1 MLKNLTLGQF
11 YPGDSIIHR
20 LDPRTKLCGA
30 LALMA
35 VLIWVKTLPL
45 FFFMLTMVAV
55 MVRVSNVPP
64 HLLLNNLKAFRLIL
78 IITFAAHACFTPGEA
93 VIVAGYTIPGPTW
106 EGMFQGAVFSL
117 RLVVIML
124 IAALLMLTTAPLDV
138 SDGIERLLKPLERF
152 GLPAH
157 ELAMMM
163 VIALRFIPTLVEEA
177 DRLQKAQAARG
188 ADFTGNPIRRVRKM
202 TALLVPLM
210 LSAFRRA
217 EELAVAME
225 SRCYRGGTGRTQF
238 RVMVLTRSDFVA
250 IAAVATLL
258 VLCAV
263 AASMNSTVNLD
274 NLF

>member
-1 MLKNLTLGQF
+1 MLQNLTLGQY
-11 YPGDSIIHR
+11 YPGESSVHR

-35 VLIWVKTLPL
+35 GMIWMKTLP
-45 FFFMLTMVAV
+45 FFFLMLITVAALS
-55 MVRVSNVPP
+55 RISDIPS
-64 HLLLNNLKAFRLIL
+64 HLLLSNLKAFRPIL
-78 IITFAAHACFTPGEA
+78 IITFAAHTLFTPGEA
-93 VIVAGYTIPGPTW
+93 VIIGGYTIPGPTW
-106 EGMFQGAVFSL
+106 AGMFQGTIFCL
-117 RLVVIML
+117 RLVTIML

-188 ADFTGNPIRRVRKM
+188 ADFTGNPVRKIRKM
-202 TALLVPLM
+202 TTLLVPLM

-217 EELAVAME
+217 EDLAMAME
-225 SRCYRGGTGRTQF
+225 ARCYRGGTGRTKF
-238 RVMVLTRSDFVA
+238 RILVLGRNDYVA
-250 IAAVATLL
+250 LGALATLL
-258 VLCAV
+258 CLCAV
-263 AASMNSTVNLD
+263 VNQNSPINS
-274 NLF
+274 LF

>member
-1 MLKNLTLGQF
+1 MLQNLTLGQF
-11 YPGDSIIHR
+11 YPGESSVHR

-35 VLIWVKTLPL
+35 VLIWAKSLPL
-45 FFFMLTMVAV
+45 FFFMLTLVAV
-55 MVRVSNVPP
+55 LVRVSDIPP
-64 HLLLNNLKAFRLIL
+64 HLLLNNLKAFRLLL
-78 IITFAAHACFTPGEA
+78 IITFAAHACFTPGEV
-93 VIVAGYTIPGPTW
+93 VIIAGYTIPGPTW
-106 EGMFQGAVFSL
+106 EGLFQGTIFSM

-138 SDGIERLLKPLERF
+138 SDGIECLLKPFERF

-163 VIALRFIPTLVEEA
+163 VIALRFIPTLVEES
-177 DRLQKAQAARG
+177 DRLQKAQMSRG

-202 TALLVPLM
+202 ISLLVPLM

-225 SRCYRGGTGRTQF
+225 SRCYRGGAGRTQY
-238 RVMVLTRSDFVA
+238 RIMALVHNDYVA
-250 IAAVATLL
+250 IVAVVTLL
-258 VLCAV
+258 VLCGI
-263 AASMNSTVNLD
+263 ASDLNSL
-274 NLF
+274 

>member
-1 MLKNLTLGQF
+1 MLQNLTLGQF
-11 YPGDSIIHR
+11 YPGESTIHR

-35 VLIWVKTLPL
+35 VLVLVKTLPL
-45 FFFMLTMVAV
+45 FFFMLAAVAAL
-55 MVRVSNVPP
+55 VRISRVPP

-93 VIVAGYTIPGPTW
+93 VVVAGFTVPGPTW
-106 EGMFQGAVFSL
+106 EGMFQGAVFSM

-188 ADFTGNPIRRVRKM
+188 ADFKGNPIRRVRKM

-238 RVMVLTRSDFVA
+238 RVMALARNDYVA
-250 IAAVATLL
+250 IAAVSTLL
-258 VLCAV
+258 VLF
-263 AASMNSTVNLD
+263 AAAGRIGNAGV
-274 NLF
+274 LF